1 MLFPIGY
8 IPLNKDGTPYRT
20 MRSGYHK
27 GPANGY
33 HPPRVYQ
40 NKKTAENQSP
50 CGEATEVFV
59 RHDENSL

>member
-8 IPLNKDGTPYRT
+8 IPLNKDGTPYRA

-27 GPANGY
+27 PPANGY

-40 NKKTAENQSP
+40 DKRTAERQSP
-50 CGEATEVFV
+50 VGEATPVYM
-59 RHDENSL
+59 RHDEDDL